1 MNVAATAD
9 YGCPRSVI
17 MPSAQLD
24 SFAQRILVREYL
36 ASGPFADEC
45 HVLVSRGVGLGKRA
59 AMQQWDS
66 HGVKVA
72 RARDIAVHGRNFRIG
87 NAAILNDKTS
97 LIETAEASGNRT
109 RPDQR
114 GLIPPRHK

>member
-1 MNVAATAD
+1 MNVADNAD

-45 HVLVSRGVGLGKRA
+45 HVLVSRGVGLGKR
-59 AMQQWDS
+59 
-66 HGVKVA
+66 
-72 RARDIAVHGRNFRIG
+72 RAPRVCEFPRLEALGQNADDLKRD
-87 NAAILNDKTS
+87 
-97 LIETAEASGNRT
+97 LIEQNGLADRIRIPAKTADPIGIT
-109 RPDQR
+109 Q
-114 GLIPPRHK
+114 